1 VSIRFKL
8 LLFVVTISASVA
20 SATLLVQQFVMLPE
34 FAHLEQRQADD
45 DVKRCEQALQRDLEF
60 LSRSSGDYGTWD
72 DTYEY
77 VAGRDENYEGGNLVP
92 ETYDNLDIDV
102 LMILRS
108 DGGLVWGKRR
118 ADGGELVDARE
129 LVEAISRNRALLLG
143 RAASRAKRDGIV
155 ITPHGLLLVG
165 ASAITTS
172 DGQAPSQG
180 TFLMGRFLDDAV
192 VAALAERT
200 GVALSM
206 APLDAVPA
214 SDRSALDHLSRP
226 GASWRDSHDATKLR
240 SYKLLGD
247 VEGRPALLLRAD
259 LPRMVTGRARNAAAS
274 ATLTSVVAG
283 LLMSIVT
290 WLVLARMIVAPLTQV
305 TQHAVRVGAEGD
317 LSARLELGGK
327 DEIAVLAREF
337 DRMVERLA
345 VSRTELVE
353 MAHGAGRAEI
363 AVNVLHNVGNVLN
376 SANVAANLMSRTLA
390 NSEVESLVAGVRMI
404 EQHEADLVE
413 FLSRDER
420 GRHLPSFLVEV
431 SAHLASETQTL
442 RSETKT
448 LCASIEHIRQIVR
461 AQSEFSRSDHLIE
474 PTDPAAVIE
483 QALVLTSDSFEHHH
497 IRVERRLHE
506 CGRVA
511 LDRHRV
517 LQVVTNLI
525 ANAKHAVKG
534 VDEKERWIAIELDR
548 LPEPGDGVL
557 CIRVVDNGVGIP
569 PENLER
575 IFSFGFSTRPGGQGV
590 GLHSAANQAREMG
603 GDLRAE
609 SAGAGHG
616 AVFTLTL
623 PIRLAGVAE

>member
-1 VSIRFKL
+1 
-8 LLFVVTISASVA
+8 
-20 SATLLVQQFVMLPE
+20 
-34 FAHLEQRQADD
+34 
-45 DVKRCEQALQRDLEF
+45 
-60 LSRSSGDYGTWD
+60 
-72 DTYEY
+72 
-77 VAGRDENYEGGNLVP
+77 
-92 ETYDNLDIDV
+92 
-102 LMILRS
+102 
-108 DGGLVWGKRR
+108 
-118 ADGGELVDARE
+118 
-129 LVEAISRNRALLLG
+129 
-143 RAASRAKRDGIV
+143 
-155 ITPHGLLLVG
+155 
-165 ASAITTS
+165 
-172 DGQAPSQG
+172 
-180 TFLMGRFLDDAV
+180 
-192 VAALAERT
+192 
-200 GVALSM
+200 
-206 APLDAVPA
+206 
-214 SDRSALDHLSRP
+214 
-226 GASWRDSHDATKLR
+226 
-240 SYKLLGD
+240 
-247 VEGRPALLLRAD
+247 
-259 LPRMVTGRARNAAAS
+259 
-274 ATLTSVVAG
+274 
-283 LLMSIVT
+283 
-290 WLVLARMIVAPLTQV
+290 
-305 TQHAVRVGAEGD
+305 